1 MFKRFEKNVAGRD
14 FVIGDI
20 HGCFDLVHEV
30 MWLADFNGSV
40 DRLFSVGDLVDRG
53 PTSED
58 CIDWIAKP
66 WFHAVRGNHEQMA
79 IGVAAGKHDLALYLC
94 NGGGWFL
101 SLEDSRQQLVA
112 SVLDTLPVCIEVDT
126 DNGPI
131 GIVHADI
138 GGNDWHGFVEGLHGI
153 GLSNN
158 KRKAM
163 LEDALWCRERIKGN
177 REGSVDGL
185 HAMYVGHTP
194 VKDEPAYLGNVVYVD
209 TGAVFGR
216 KMTMICVQGH
226 GCGTVYSVSA
236 DSLSFQK

>member
-1 MFKRFEKNVAGRD
+1 MYKKFCKNENGRD

-20 HGCFDLVHEV
+20 HGCFDAVREV
-30 MWLADFNGSV
+30 MELAAFDESS

-53 PTSED
+53 PDSEE

-101 SLEDSRQQLVA
+101 SLDDSRQKLIA
-112 SVLDTLPVCIEVDT
+112 DCLDSLPVCIEVET
-126 DNGPI
+126 DNGPT

-138 GGNDWHGFVEGLHGI
+138 GGNDWHGFVSDLVGPI
-153 GLSNN
+153 SNN
-158 KRKAM
+158 RRKSM

-177 REGSVDGL
+177 RDGNVDGL
-185 HAMYVGHTP
+185 FAMYVGHTP
-194 VKDEPAYLGNVVYVD
+194 VRDFPTNMGNVIYVD

-216 KMTMICVQGH
+216 RMTMVCVQGH
-226 GCGTVYSVSA
+226 GCGFVHSVST
-236 DSLSFQK
+236 DS

>member
-1 MFKRFEKNVAGRD
+1 MFKRFEKNTVGRD

-20 HGCFDLVHEV
+20 HGCFDAVRAILDDVNFYE
-30 MWLADFNGSV
+30 ST

-53 PTSED
+53 PDSIEA
-58 CIDWIAKP
+58 IDWIAKP

-101 SLEDSRQQLVA
+101 GLDENRQQLVA

-126 DNGPI
+126 DDGPV

-138 GGNDWHGFVEGLHGI
+138 AGNDWGFFTGLLQDHS
-153 GLSNN
+153 LSNN
-158 KRKAM
+158 RKKAV
-163 LEDALWCRERIKGN
+163 LESALWCRERIQGKRG
-177 REGSVDGL
+177 GYVDGL

-194 VKDEPAYLGNVVYVD
+194 VKTATALGNVIYVD

-216 KMTMICVQGH
+216 SITLACIQGH
-226 GCGTVYSVSA
+226 AAGQIISRAC
-236 DSLSFQK
+236 

>member
-1 MFKRFEKNVAGRD
+1 MFKKFNKNTIGRD

-20 HGCFDLVHEV
+20 HGCFDAVRSV
-30 MWLADFNGSV
+30 MAKVGFDESC

-53 PTSED
+53 PDSLAAV
-58 CIDWIAKP
+58 DWIAKP

-101 SLEDSRQQLVA
+101 SLEDSRKKLIA
-112 SVLDTLPVCIEVDT
+112 DVLDTLPVCIEVET
-126 DNGPI
+126 DEGPV

-138 GGNDWHGFVEGLHGI
+138 GGNDWHAFTEGLNGVGI
-153 GLSNN
+153 SNN
-158 KRKAM
+158 KRKDL
-163 LEDALWCRERIKGN
+163 LEDALWCRERIKGH
-177 REGSVDGL
+177 RPGSVEGVVT
-185 HAMYVGHTP
+185 MFVGHTP

-216 KMTMICVQGH
+216 YITVICMQGN
-226 GCGTVYSVSA
+226 GAGGVTSV
-236 DSLSFQK
+236 KT

>member
-1 MFKRFEKNVAGRD
+1 MFKRFDKNTRGRD

-20 HGCFDLVHEV
+20 HGCFDAVRAI
-30 MWLADFNGSV
+30 LADVNFDEAT

-53 PTSED
+53 PYSIEA
-58 CIDWIAKP
+58 IDWIAKP

-79 IGVAAGKHDLALYLC
+79 IGVAAGKHDLGNYLV

-101 SLEDSRQQLVA
+101 SLDESRQQLVA

-126 DNGPI
+126 DDGAV

-138 GGNDWHGFVEGLHGI
+138 GGNDWEFFTSL
-153 GLSNN
+153 LTDDAMSNN
-158 KRKAM
+158 RKKAV
-163 LEDALWCRERIKGN
+163 LESALWCRDRIQGH
-177 REGSVDGL
+177 RDGSIHGL

-194 VKDEPAYLGNVVYVD
+194 VKQATALGNVIYVD

-216 KMTMICVQGH
+216 SITLACIQGIH
-226 GCGTVYSVSA
+226 AGQTFSKPC
-236 DSLSFQK
+236 